1 MSQTDKINLKKVVED
16 IKLNVELFRAEG
28 YTDNFKL
35 ELAYLEKYPEQ
46 YDKFPFLIKKIIKKE
61 DLEVLDKMLES
72 VDKINEGT
80 NKFEEEKKL
89 GKILEKKYISK

>member
-46 YDKFPFLIKKIIKKE
+46 YDKYPFLIKK
-61 DLEVLDKMLES
+61 L
-72 VDKINEGT
+72 
-80 NKFEEEKKL
+80 
-89 GKILEKKYISK
+89 